1 MYRRPRLSAIAA
13 GVLLTA
19 GVGSTVPAS
28 AAPPRTAASEAAPA
42 TAVVTNARW
51 GGHGSFDRIVIDLR
65 NSRPHVSVRSVPV
78 LRYDGTGRKVPLAG
92 KHFLEIRLSPA
103 VAHNDAGHS
112 VYRGPKLLKV
122 HLPVLK
128 GLAWTGDFEGYVT
141 FGAAFDSKPLHKTT
155 RLHSPERVVIDV
167 RRPPAGCGA

>member
-1 MYRRPRLSAIAA
+1 MNRRPRLAALAA

-19 GVGSTVPAS
+19 GVGPTVPAS
-28 AAPPRTAASEAAPA
+28 AAPPRTAAAQAAPA

-51 GGHGSFDRIVIDLR
+51 GGHGSFDRIVVDLKGAQ
-65 NSRPHVSVRSVPV
+65 PHASVRAVQV

-92 KHFLEIRLSPA
+92 KYFLEIRLSPA

-122 HLPVLK
+122 HLPTLK
-128 GLAWTGDFEGYVT
+128 GLAMTGDFEGYVT

-155 RLHSPERVVIDV
+155 RLHSPERLVIDV
-167 RRPPAGCGA
+167 RRAPAGCGA